1 MYNVGMISGKLA
13 AALLLGFGIML
24 FMIPQ
29 SLPRRWL
36 DSWPPSLSFIFW
48 MAKLIA
54 LTMVAI
60 GFIGVIMAK

>member
-1 MYNVGMISGKLA
+1 MVPGKLI
-13 AALLLGFGIML
+13 AALMLSFGIIL

-36 DSWPPSLSFIFW
+36 DSWPPALSFAFW
-48 MAKLIA
+48 VAKLLA
-54 LTMVAI
+54 LTMIAI